1 MKKIALLLVIACAV
15 LSLYAAVLTVDNNI
29 PSIGMYTTFSDAQ
42 SAASDGDIIMLYP
55 STTDYGSFNISK
67 QLTVVGAGSDPANPD
82 MVTTKF
88 NPFITSE
95 SASGGV
101 FIGLHIT
108 YPSTLS
114 VNYPS
119 TFRNCVFA
127 NAVQVQREGTAFED
141 CLFKSIVI
149 VGNGSISTLN
159 INFTGCTFDHG
170 SNKLRLYDNASALC
184 YNCVFQTGST
194 TSHILCSGDN
204 STAAF
209 YHCLFIK
216 PEAVAQNLAT
226 GNTSTSNL
234 LFINNI
240 FANIGSVPTNFGYLY
255 NIWEGSPVGIT
266 DESNQMDVDLSD
278 VMIDAYGGNYHYT
291 DDSPAL
297 EAGQYQEDIGIYG
310 GDTPFDDLW
319 HLTYLPSIVDFN
331 CPPVINQGGD
341 LNVHIEAKVGN

>member
-1 MKKIALLLVIACAV
+1 MKKIVLLLVTACAV

-29 PSIGMYTTFSDAQ
+29 PSIGMYTTFNAAQ
-42 SAASDGDIIMLYP
+42 AAASDGDIIMLYP
-55 STTDYGSFNISK
+55 STTDYGNPNITK

-88 NPFITSE
+88 TPFITSE

-127 NAVQVQREGTAFED
+127 GAVQVQREGTAFED
-141 CLFKSIVI
+141 CLFKSTVI
-149 VGNGSISTLN
+149 VGSGSISTLN
-159 INFTGCTFDHG
+159 ITFTGCTFDHG
-170 SNKLRLYDNASALC
+170 TNKLRLYDNAFALC
-184 YNCVFQTGST
+184 YNCVFLTGST
-194 TSHILCSGDN
+194 TSHINCYRNN

-209 YHCLFIK
+209 YHCLFIR
-216 PEAVAQNLAT
+216 PDGGVQNLASD
-226 GNTSTSNL
+226 NTTTSNL
-234 LFINNI
+234 IFINNI
-240 FANIGSVPTNFGYLY
+240 FGNISGVPANFSYLN
-255 NIWEGSPVGIT
+255 NIWEGSPTGVT
-266 DESNQMDVDLSD
+266 DESNLMNVDLSD

-291 DDSPAL
+291 DDSLAL
-297 EAGQYQEDIGIYG
+297 GAGQYQEDIGIYG
-310 GDTPFDDLW
+310 GDTPFDDFW
-319 HLTYLPSIVDFN
+319 YLTYLPSIVDFN
-331 CPPVINQGGD
+331 CPPVINQDGD